1 MRTFVEKPR
10 VFQQITSPKS
20 TMPRRVHSG
29 QNYKVSSILHSQRMT
44 GRQVAQRSI
53 KENTEAVNDASTT
66 IEIPRLGRDPRRMPM
81 HLKAQAEMPQGGDS
95 VADNSTH
102 GLKPGVEDNE
112 ILRGR
117 TTEEVF
123 LDMVRPAGT
132 ALENALIA
140 NAGASSGVSVTTI
153 HQKGPTWSGH
163 GAFVWHVDF
172 KTTGRN
178 GWIVQDIVNTWR
190 AKDAAGKSVASP
202 LTPHYLEA
210 WAVDSAGK
218 VTPRQSIRTAKGPA
232 NDYWDTPNLKL
243 YYRAAEGH
251 SATMAKVYFTK
262 TNPATQGFIRNNPA
276 TNAAGLLSSTTTPA
290 GLGSVRLYRYTQ
302 STWDSTKAVPTFFG
316 SAGP

>member
-1 MRTFVEKPR
+1 MQTFVEKPR
-10 VFQQITSPKS
+10 IIKQITSPKS
-20 TMPRRVHSG
+20 TMLRRVHSG

-44 GRQVAQRSI
+44 GKQVAQRST
-53 KENTEAVNDASTT
+53 KENTEAVNDTT
-66 IEIPRLGRDPRRMPM
+66 TTEITRLGHDLSRMPM
-81 HLKAQAEMPQGGDS
+81 HLKAPSAMLQGGDS
-95 VADNSTH
+95 VADNPTH

-117 TTEEVF
+117 TTGEIIG
-123 LDMVRPAGT
+123 DIVRPVGT

-140 NAGASSGVSVTTI
+140 NAGASAGVSVTTI
-153 HQKGPTWSGH
+153 TQKGPTWSSH

-172 KTTGRN
+172 KTTGRS

-218 VTPRQSIRTAKGPA
+218 VTPRQSIRTAKGAA

-243 YYRAAEGH
+243 YYRAVEGH
-251 SATMAKVYFTK
+251 SATMARVYFTK

-290 GLGSVRLYRYTQ
+290 GLGSVRLYRYAQ
-302 STWDSTKAVPTFFG
+302 STWDSTKTVPTHFG